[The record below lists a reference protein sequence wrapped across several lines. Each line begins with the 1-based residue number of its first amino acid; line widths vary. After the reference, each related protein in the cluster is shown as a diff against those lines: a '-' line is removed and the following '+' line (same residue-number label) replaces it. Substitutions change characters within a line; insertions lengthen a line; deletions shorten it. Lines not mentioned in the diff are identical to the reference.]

1 MISMPR
7 FLRPA
12 PRPRRLPPDFDPRVA
27 DVCRA
32 VAPFTMTSPER
43 VAALVEAVRYV
54 SRHAIPG
61 VIVECGVW
69 RGGSMMAVAQTLLS
83 GVMRWLYG
91 SAVAEPGSLKLGFR
105 CSSLALHR
113 DKVHNLIICRSN

>member
-54 SRHAIPG
+54 TRHAIPG
-61 VIVECGVW
+61 AFVECGVW
-69 RGGSMMAVAQTLLS
+69 RGGSMMAVAQTLLELGESRDLHLLTFCAGSKRKS
-83 GVMRWLYG
+83 GAG
-91 SAVAEPGSLKLGFR
+91 SAFGR
-105 CSSLALHR
+105 
-113 DKVHNLIICRSN
+113 